1 MRDSAVQDQVGLR
14 RFDQALQVQAVLD
27 VQRVRPSVGDGL
39 RGHDA
44 RELGDH
50 PVMGVRPDGSERFDV
65 RRPVRAADEH
75 RAVRDMAEQKGV
87 TPAQLAIAWVLRLP
101 EVFTVAKA
109 STRAHVMENRAA
121 LEIGFTEAELQ
132 ALDRLFPPPLRKV
145 ALEVL

>member
-1 MRDSAVQDQVGLR
+1 
-14 RFDQALQVQAVLD
+14 
-27 VQRVRPSVGDGL
+27 
-39 RGHDA
+39 
-44 RELGDH
+44 
-50 PVMGVRPDGSERFDV
+50 
-65 RRPVRAADEH
+65 
-75 RAVRDMAEQKGV
+75 MAEQKGV